1 MPEKQATGEGG
12 KAGTAVKE
20 RVCTECKGAMVQR
33 KSKFGTFW
41 GCANY
46 PKCKHI
52 DKS

>member
-1 MPEKQATGEGG
+1 MPEKQATGEG
-12 KAGTAVKE
+12 AAVKE

-33 KSKFGTFW
+33 KSKFGSFW